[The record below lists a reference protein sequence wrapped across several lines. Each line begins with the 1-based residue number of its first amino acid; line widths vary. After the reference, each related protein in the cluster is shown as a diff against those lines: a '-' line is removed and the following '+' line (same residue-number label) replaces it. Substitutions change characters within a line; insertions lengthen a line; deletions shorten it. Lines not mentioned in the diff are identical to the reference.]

1 MPIGSSNGV
10 SPWAARMAAARYTPA
25 ETTTNASLSLRSML
39 MFARTD
45 SRSALDALIHQQE
58 RYLLWI

>member
-1 MPIGSSNGV
+1 
-10 SPWAARMAAARYTPA
+10 MAAARYTPA